1 MRRASPASAK
11 QSTSWPRPPER
22 CVIEPTDDI
31 RALSARLA
39 ADPSSLVFLQLGEA
53 LRRRGQLESARKVLV
68 AGLRR
73 YPDLAD
79 AHDLL
84 ARVYGDQRDFERA
97 FDEWDIA
104 LRLEPGHIGAH
115 KGIGFLYVVAG
126 DPARARE
133 HLAHAAAALPDDQG
147 VRAALDRLSAAPA
160 ADAPLTPDHDAPSS
174 RRAVDPS
181 SPPADVPSSRRA
193 VDPSSFDPDS
203 PELVLVN
210 PQGLRLGGGLRTP
223 DGADVA
229 DSVAAELTGVSREAA
244 RMTRLLGLGEWR
256 GLAAECARG
265 NLVVVPATSDA
276 VLLLARDRHVPVG
289 RLGVVAARAAESARR
304 WLEALA

>member
-1 MRRASPASAK
+1 
-11 QSTSWPRPPER
+11 
-22 CVIEPTDDI
+22 VIEPTDDI

-39 ADPSSLVFLQLGEA
+39 ADSSSLVFLQLGEA
-53 LRRRGQLESARKVLV
+53 LRRRGQLESARKVVV
-68 AGLRR
+68 AGLKR

-84 ARVYGDQRDFERA
+84 ARVYGDLRDFERA

-104 LRLEPGHIGAH
+104 LRLEPGHAGAH

-126 DPARARE
+126 DPGRARE
-133 HLAHAAAALPDDQG
+133 HLAHAAEALPNDAG
-147 VRAALDRLSAAPA
+147 VRAALDRLLAPSAASPPSDEAATELPAAPA
-160 ADAPLTPDHDAPSS
+160 ELPSS
-174 RRAVDPS
+174 RRAV
-181 SPPADVPSSRRA
+181 VPSSGPA
-193 VDPSSFDPDS
+193 VLPSSRPADPPSGFDPDS

-210 PQGLRLGGGLRTP
+210 AQGLRLGGGLRTP
-223 DGADVA
+223 GGDDVA
-229 DSVAAELTGVSREAA
+229 DRVAAELTGVSREAA
-244 RMTRLLGLGEWR
+244 RMTRMLGLGEWR
-256 GLAAECARG
+256 GLAAECAHG

>member
-1 MRRASPASAK
+1 
-11 QSTSWPRPPER
+11 
-22 CVIEPTDDI
+22 VIEPTDDI

-53 LRRRGQLESARKVLV
+53 LRRRGQFESARKVVV

-73 YPDLAD
+73 YPELAD

-84 ARVYGDQRDFERA
+84 ARVYGDLRDFERA

-104 LRLEPGHIGAH
+104 LRLEPGHAGAH

-126 DPARARE
+126 DPERARE
-133 HLAHAAAALPDDQG
+133 HLARAADALPEDAG
-147 VRAALDRLSAAPA
+147 VRAALDRLSASAPDHQPSSPPAVQPSDDIEEPAPA
-160 ADAPLTPDHDAPSS
+160 PIAAPDPPSS
-174 RRAVDPS
+174 RRADAPS
-181 SPPADVPSSRRA
+181 DLPSSRPA
-193 VDPSSFDPDS
+193 VPPSGFDPDS

-210 PQGLRLGGGLRTP
+210 AQGLRLGGGLRTP
-223 DGADVA
+223 GGDDVA
-229 DSVAAELTGVSREAA
+229 DRVAAELTGVSREAA

-256 GLAAECARG
+256 GLSAECAHG
-265 NLVVVPATSDA
+265 NLVVVPATPDA

-289 RLGVVAARAAESARR
+289 RLGVVAARAAQSARS

>member
-1 MRRASPASAK
+1 M
-11 QSTSWPRPPER
+11 
-22 CVIEPTDDI
+22 IEPTDDI

-39 ADPSSLVFLQLGEA
+39 ADPSSLAFLQLGET
-53 LRRRGQLESARKVLV
+53 LRRRGQLESARKVV
-68 AGLRR
+68 IAGLKR

-84 ARVYGDQRDFERA
+84 ARVYGDLRDFERA
-97 FDEWDIA
+97 FDEWDVA
-104 LRLEPGHIGAH
+104 LRLEPGHSGAH

-133 HLAHAAAALPDDQG
+133 HLARAAEALPDDAG
-147 VRAALDRLSAAPA
+147 VRAALDRLTAPA
-160 ADAPLTPDHDAPSS
+160 PTEAPTSE
-174 RRAVDPS
+174 
-181 SPPADVPSSRRA
+181 PASIDVPSSHRPVVPPSDVPSFRPP
-193 VDPSSFDPDS
+193 VVPIDQPSSHPATQPSGFDPDS

-210 PQGLRLGGGLRTP
+210 AQGLRLGGGLRTP
-223 DGADVA
+223 GGDDVA
-229 DSVAAELTGVSREAA
+229 DRVAAELTGVSREAA

-256 GLAAECARG
+256 GLAAECAHG

-289 RLGVVAARAAESARR
+289 RLGVVAERAAESARR
-304 WLEALA
+304 WLESLA

>member
-1 MRRASPASAK
+1 M
-11 QSTSWPRPPER
+11 
-22 CVIEPTDDI
+22 IEPTDDI

-53 LRRRGQLESARKVLV
+53 LRRRGQLESARKVVV

-84 ARVYGDQRDFERA
+84 ARVYGDLRDFERA

-104 LRLEPGHIGAH
+104 LRLEPGHPGAH

-126 DPARARE
+126 DPARARD
-133 HLAHAAAALPDDQG
+133 HLAQAAQALPEDMG
-147 VRAALDRLSAAPA
+147 VRAALDRLTAPA
-160 ADAPLTPDHDAPSS
+160 ATEA
-174 RRAVDPS
+174 
-181 SPPADVPSSRRA
+181 PPAEPAAIDVPSSPRPDVPSAPA
-193 VDPSSFDPDS
+193 VLPSSRPADLPSGFDPES

-210 PQGLRLGGGLRTP
+210 AQGLRLGGGLRTP
-223 DGADVA
+223 GGEDVA
-229 DSVAAELTGVSREAA
+229 DRVAAELTGVSREAA

-256 GLAAECARG
+256 GLAAECAHG
-265 NLVVVPATSDA
+265 NLVVVPATADA

-289 RLGVVAARAAESARR
+289 RLGVVAERAAESARR